1 MKYMRIR
8 FPVTAAAGVLLGVA
22 LAGCSGVS
30 VENDY
35 DPSQDFSKFKSWTW
49 APMQPQADGSD
60 YSRVSNLT
68 LERIHGAV
76 QCELTER
83 GFTKMESDKTD
94 FWVQHYA
101 AVGQRI
107 EPYAGYNHGW
117 YGDDIIVTEEGT
129 IVVDF
134 ISPKD
139 KRLVWRGTARSAIDD
154 SMTPEERETRIRE
167 AVKEILAQFP
177 PKKN

>member
-1 MKYMRIR
+1 MSRKTWL
-8 FPVTAAAGVLLGVA
+8 FLGAA
-22 LAGCSGVS
+22 LAGCSGIS
-30 VENDY
+30 VEHDY
-35 DPSQDFSKFKSWTW
+35 DPNVDFSRFKTW
-49 APMQPQADGSD
+49 AWAPPQPQADGSD
-60 YSRVSNLT
+60 FSRVSNLT
-68 LERIHGAV
+68 MERIHGAV
-76 QCELTER
+76 ERELTGKGYPTSEP
-83 GFTKMESDKTD
+83 DKAD

-101 AVGQRI
+101 AVGQRV

-139 KRLVWRGTARSAIDD
+139 RRLVWRGTARSAIDED
-154 SMTPEERETRIRE
+154 MTPEDRESRIRE

-177 PKKN
+177 PKKS

>member
-1 MKYMRIR
+1 MIR
-8 FPVTAAAGVLLGVA
+8 KTGLFLGVLI
-22 LAGCSGVS
+22 AGCSGIS
-30 VENDY
+30 VEHDY
-35 DPSQDFSKFKSWTW
+35 DPNVDFSRFKTWAW
-49 APMQPQADGSD
+49 APMQPQADGSEF
-60 YSRVSNLT
+60 SRVSNLT
-68 LERIHGAV
+68 MERIHGAV
-76 QCELTER
+76 ESELTGKGYSKAEP
-83 GFTKMESDKTD
+83 DKAD

-134 ISPKD
+134 VSPKD
-139 KRLVWRGTARSAIDD
+139 KRLVWRGTARSAIDED
-154 SMTPEERETRIRE
+154 MTPEEREERIRE
-167 AVKEILAQFP
+167 AVKDILAQYP